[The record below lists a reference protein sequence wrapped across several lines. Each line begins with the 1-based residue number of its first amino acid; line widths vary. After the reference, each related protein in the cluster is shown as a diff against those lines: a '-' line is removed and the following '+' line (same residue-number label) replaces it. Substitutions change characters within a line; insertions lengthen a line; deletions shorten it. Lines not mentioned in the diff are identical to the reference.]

1 MNSSYALIQTLPP
14 GTLDIIGDIH
24 GEIDSLRQLLQEL
37 GYDEEGKHAENR
49 HLVFVGDYCDR
60 GPDSPAVIALVEK
73 LVKAKRAFAILGNHE
88 LNLLRNDAKDGSGWY
103 FDSQYEHDQ
112 EKFAPFKRA
121 NEEEREQIRSFLL
134 TLPIALEREDIRI
147 VHAAWD
153 LPAIKKLKANEG
165 RPLLDLY
172 KEWHLATQ
180 HRLNEI
186 KPLVEQEKL
195 DWPHSLHHKHDIPPM
210 LHAHAQKDV
219 INQNHNPMRILT
231 SGIERE
237 AKVPFYTSGKWR
249 FAERVQWWNEYDEAT
264 PVVIGHYWRQPHKI
278 DRSVIGKGDADLF
291 ADIEPDAWH
300 GKHQNVFCVDF
311 SVGGKW
317 SARKYDINTLHDFR
331 LGALRWPEDKIFF
344 STGKKSSKRS

>member
-1 MNSSYALIQTLPP
+1 MTTSYSLIQTLPP
-14 GTLDIIGDIH
+14 GKLDIIGDIH
-24 GEIDSLRQLLQEL
+24 GEIDSLRELLQQL
-37 GYDEEGKHAENR
+37 GYDDDGLHPESR

-60 GPDSPAVIALVEK
+60 GPDSPGVIALVAR
-73 LVKAKRAFAILGNHE
+73 LVKAKHASAILGNHE

-112 EKFAPFKRA
+112 EKFAPFKQA
-121 NEEEREQIRSFLL
+121 TEQEREHIREFLL

-153 LPAIKKLKANEG
+153 IEAIEKVRANEG
-165 RPLLDLY
+165 RPILELY
-172 KEWHLATQ
+172 EEWHQATQ
-180 HRLNEI
+180 NKLNAI
-186 KPLVEQEKL
+186 KPSVAQEKQ
-195 DWPHSLHHKHDIPPM
+195 DWPHSLHQKHDTPPM
-210 LHAHAQKDV
+210 LHAHAKKDV
-219 INQNHNPMRILT
+219 INQNNNPLRVLT

-237 AKVPFYTSGKWR
+237 TQVPFYTSGKWR
-249 FAERVQWWNEYDEAT
+249 FAERVQWWNEYDDAT

-317 SARKYDINTLHDFR
+317 SARKYDMTTTHHFR
-331 LGALRWPEDKIFF
+331 LGALRWPERIIILDGSHNK
-344 STGKKSSKRS
+344 